1 MNGLLLTNVVSGGGW
16 AGQLAVPDNSARP
29 LRFRATSGSGV
40 RGPWFDLI
48 SNKGGQTIKGTLT
61 ATGGFKG
68 NVDSSNPDYSFHY
81 IGKSNREHGHAL
93 RRRGRG
99 HLVPLYGIEE
109 RA

>member
-1 MNGLLLTNVVSGGGW
+1 MACCLQTLSAGGGW

-29 LRFRATSGSGV
+29 LRFRATFGSGV

-68 NVDSSNPDYSFHY
+68 NVEGNTSSATKWNGAAKTVSTAMPSGGADGDIWFRYT
-81 IGKSNREHGHAL
+81 A
-93 RRRGRG
+93 
-99 HLVPLYGIEE
+99 
-109 RA
+109 